1 MTEYR
6 VLVVDDSPTVLYKTA
21 MMLGEGGYGVI
32 KATDGQ
38 QALEL
43 ARQEQ
48 PNLILLDVILPK
60 LNGYQV
66 CRVLKSI
73 PDTAHIPVV
82 MVTSKTKDRDRHW
95 GIEQG
100 ADQYITKPF
109 EADDLLDVIDTL
121 LPQTT

>member
-1 MTEYR
+1 MTEHR
-6 VLVVDDSPTVLYKTA
+6 VLVVDDSPTVLYKTSL
-21 MMLGEGGYGVI
+21 MLTEGGYEVV

-66 CRVLKSI
+66 CRKLKSSSE
-73 PDTAHIPVV
+73 TAHIPVV
-82 MVTSKTKDRDRHW
+82 MVTSKTKDSDRHW

-100 ADQYITKPF
+100 ADSYITKPF
-109 EADDLLDVIDTL
+109 EADDLLDVIDDL
-121 LPQTT
+121 LLQTT

>member
-1 MTEYR
+1 MTEHR
-6 VLVVDDSPTVLYKTA
+6 VLVVDDSPTVLYKTSL
-21 MMLGEGGYGVI
+21 MLIEGGYEVV

-48 PNLILLDVILPK
+48 PSLVLLDVILPK

-66 CRVLKSI
+66 CRKLKSM
-73 PDTAHIPVV
+73 PETAHIPVV
-82 MVTSKTKDRDRHW
+82 MVTSKTKDSDRHW

-100 ADQYITKPF
+100 ADSYITKPF
-109 EADDLLDVIDTL
+109 EADDLLDVIDAL
-121 LPQTT
+121 LLQTT